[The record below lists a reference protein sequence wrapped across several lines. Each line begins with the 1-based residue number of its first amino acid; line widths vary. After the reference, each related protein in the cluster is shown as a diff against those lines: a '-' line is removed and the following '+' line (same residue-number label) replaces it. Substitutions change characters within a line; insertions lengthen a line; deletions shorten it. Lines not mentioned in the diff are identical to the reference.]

1 MKKLISMI
9 MILCLAAGFLSA
21 GAKAEYRTPAEKYD
35 FDFTLRLHADAF
47 PAKLRARMEGYAELL
62 EALRFRGTLIWAKDG
77 SDFDLQLYIIPG
89 NDEGAAIDLRVRG
102 PHDYVKVDSSLLGDR
117 TLALVN
123 KSWVNFCNK
132 MSEHLGLPL
141 QYLALAYPYS
151 WTLSLELA
159 LADWK
164 NMVESEKD
172 GVISA
177 EAVHELWVYWYH
189 RILLDEPTNI
199 LIEAL
204 SRCTEAE
211 DAVRAVFTEA
221 PDYFAKDF
229 LGEKEIRIRRGE
241 TETTWENYRG
251 EVFYREYNDGEN
263 SGSEVIL
270 PRMKTG
276 YLPVFAVESNRENG
290 WKSTWIRAGMFGQ
303 ENQED
308 LLNLKMSLIAF
319 PEVWPADCSSLV
331 SLDFTGQMQPNL
343 GISCFIA
350 GEKNGHARVEI
361 RKPTVD
367 MEPGDIMLTAEGT
380 LIPGEEE
387 VEIIRDE
394 RNTEDEGVLG
404 LLTSNDVEIQEFL
417 PGILEPLA
425 KGMLRFLPN
434 IPTSACQTLMDDL
447 TEIGVFSILMGE

>member
-9 MILCLAAGFLSA
+9 MVLCLAAGFLSA

-47 PAKLRARMEGYAELL
+47 PEKLRARMEGYAELL

-89 NDEGAAIDLRVRG
+89 NDEGAAIELRVRG
-102 PHDYVKVDSSLLGDR
+102 PHDYVKVDSNLLGDR
-117 TLALVN
+117 ALALVN

-164 NMVESEKD
+164 NMAEREKD
-172 GVISA
+172 GVIPA

-229 LGEKEIRIRRGE
+229 LEEKEIRIRRGE

-331 SLDFTGQMQPNL
+331 SLDFTGQMQPNV

-350 GEKNGHARVEI
+350 GEKDGHARVEI

-367 MEPGDIMLTAEGT
+367 MEPGEIMLTAEGT

-434 IPTSACQTLMDDL
+434 IPTSACQTVMDDL

>member
-9 MILCLAAGFLSA
+9 MVLCLAAGFLSA

-35 FDFTLRLHADAF
+35 FDFMLRLHADAF
-47 PAKLRARMEGYAELL
+47 PEKLRERMEGYAELL

-89 NDEGAAIDLRVRG
+89 NDEGAAIELRVRG

-117 TLALVN
+117 ALALVN

-164 NMVESEKD
+164 NMVEREKD

-229 LGEKEIRIRRGE
+229 LEEKEIRIRRGE

-331 SLDFTGQMQPNL
+331 SLDFTGQMQPNV

-350 GEKNGHARVEI
+350 GEKDGHARVEI

-367 MEPGDIMLTAEGT
+367 MEPGEIMLTAEGT

-434 IPTSACQTLMDDL
+434 IPTSACQTVMDDL